1 MTEMGEDA
9 HAARMRGGA
18 GDAGEGTADAR
29 VEGEAA
35 APDEAAAIGPGEA
48 RTAGGREGL
57 SRRRFVGGA
66 AALAAGFMVP
76 AALAGPAGAAGAGGP
91 AGGPA
96 GDAGPAGVASPG
108 GESGGRGKPSRRPN
122 IVILM
127 TDQERVP
134 MHWPAG
140 WAERNLPNRARL
152 ARHGLTFSNAFCA
165 ASMCSPSRATIF
177 TGVYPAEHGVTEV
190 LQTGTAEAH
199 EAQGT
204 LQPARKNLADLL
216 ASAGYDVQY
225 RGKWHMS
232 KDPSGTLFVQS
243 RHELEHYRFKGW
255 LPPDAGADQTAAML
269 GGGTADWDG
278 LTARQAAEFLKAADP
293 KASRP
298 FALIVSLVNPHDIMA
313 CPPTWQQAS
322 ASDIPPY
329 QGTANYADVYPGCVE
344 QGIGLPSTWNERL
357 RENHKPGCQPESTE
371 MWSVRLG
378 TVRSPERMR
387 DYVNFYAYLHKKS
400 DEDLGTV
407 LDALEADKALWEKTI
422 VVRLSDHGEMGL
434 AHGGMREKAYNVYEE
449 TIHVPLVVANPMLF
463 PRPLQTDCLASTVD
477 LMPTLAGLAGI
488 KGTESWGLRGRD
500 LSPIV
505 RSLAEHPGRP
515 AEAVQDSVLFTT
527 DETVGSR
534 PLGANDV
541 SLVHQPAHVRCIREA
556 RYKFAMYFDP
566 SGEADPEYELYDLV
580 SDPDELRNMAAPDGP
595 YYDAAK
601 VAEMQQKLAARMH
614 DTGTTPPVT

>member
-1 MTEMGEDA
+1 
-9 HAARMRGGA
+9 MRPTSDEPES
-18 GDAGEGTADAR
+18 DAGAVADAER
-29 VEGEAA
+29 MDGEGE
-35 APDEAAAIGPGEA
+35 GV
-48 RTAGGREGL
+48 
-57 SRRRFVGGA
+57 SRRQFVGGA
-66 AALAAGFMVP
+66 AGLAAGLMLP
-76 AALAGPAGAAGAGGP
+76 AALAAPAGAAASGSSARAARIGG
-91 AGGPA
+91 GH
-96 GDAGPAGVASPG
+96 
-108 GESGGRGKPSRRPN
+108 GKRSRRPN

-134 MHWPAG
+134 MHWPDG

-152 ARHGLTFSNAFCA
+152 ARRGLTFTNHFCA

-190 LQTGTAEAH
+190 LQEGARSEATDQH
-199 EAQGT
+199 T
-204 LQPARKNLADLL
+204 LQPSRKNLADLL

-278 LTARQAAEFLKAADP
+278 LTAQQAAEFLRAADP

-313 CPPTWQQAS
+313 CPPTWEQAS

-329 QGTANYADVYPGCVE
+329 QGTANYADVYPACVE
-344 QGIGLPSTWNERL
+344 QGIGLPSTWSERL
-357 RENHKPGCQPESTE
+357 RENHKPGCQPESTA

-378 TVRSPERMR
+378 AVRSPERMR
-387 DYVNFYAYLHKKS
+387 DYVNFYAYLHKRS
-400 DEDLGTV
+400 DEDMGTV

-422 VVRLSDHGEMGL
+422 VIRLSDHGEMGL
-434 AHGGMREKAYNVYEE
+434 AHGGMREKAYNAYEE
-449 TIHVPLVVANPMLF
+449 TMHVPLVVANPKLF
-463 PRPLQTDCLASTVD
+463 PKAVQTDCLASTVD

-488 KGTESWGLRGRD
+488 SGIGSWGLRGRD
-500 LSPIV
+500 LSPII
-505 RSLAEHPGRP
+505 RSLAERPGRP
-515 AEAVQDSVLFTT
+515 AKAVQDSVLFTT

-534 PLGANDV
+534 PLGPTDV
-541 SLVHQPAHVRCIREA
+541 SLVKQPAHVRCIREA

-566 SGEADPEYELYDLV
+566 SGQADPEYELYDLED
-580 SDPDELRNMAAPDGP
+580 DPDELRNMGAPDGP

-601 VAEMQQKLAARMH
+601 VAEMQQKLAARMRE
-614 DTGTTPPVT
+614 TGTTPVT